1 MYGRRKTGKTFLLR
15 NCAGAS
21 VYVTVGRSGS
31 CLVEE
36 EGGEP
41 RVASLEEGV
50 RVALRAVESGSTA
63 VIDEFQRLP
72 EEYWDL
78 SAVSRARGRGRL
90 ILCGSSLGVAS
101 KVLDRR
107 SPLLGLF
114 RAL

>member
-1 MYGRRKTGKTFLLR
+1 VPKHQQGPAGRAWLLVYGRRKTGKTFLLR

-72 EEYWDL
+72 EEY
-78 SAVSRARGRGRL
+78 
-90 ILCGSSLGVAS
+90 
-101 KVLDRR
+101 
-107 SPLLGLF
+107 
-114 RAL
+114 